1 MGKVFLFDT
10 SSLIYLLKLRKLK
23 TLKNNYIQWLTLYEA
38 VNVLW
43 KESSLIGSISVDE
56 AYEIIEILSGVV
68 DVVKI
73 LSPHP
78 YEREIL
84 ATASK
89 LDITAYDASYIVLA
103 DKYYLMLVTED
114 AELREKAK
122 ISSRR

>member
-1 MGKVFLFDT
+1 M
-10 SSLIYLLKLRKLK
+10 
-23 TLKNNYIQWLTLYEA
+23 QWLTLYEA

-56 AYEIIEILSGVV
+56 AYEIIEILSDAV

-84 ATASK
+84 AMASK
-89 LDITAYDASYIVLA
+89 LEITAYDASYVVLA
-103 DKYYLMLVTED
+103 DKYDLMLVTED
-114 AELREKAK
+114 AELREKARNIIEA
-122 ISSRR
+122 ISVNDILQR